1 MEHQTTQIV
10 FLILPQ
16 IHLMDLAGPDQV
28 FYEAIDYGAN
38 IEVKYCSFSDNL
50 STKSGLP
57 IDKIEHFSNIEF
69 KSNDFLIVP
78 GADVNYIH
86 SEEFRQQKDLLIWI
100 KNLYAQKVT
109 ICSVCT
115 GAFVLAYSGVLNG
128 KNCTTHWKRT
138 AELQRCFPN
147 LKVIENVLFNEHD
160 NIYTSAGVASGIDL
174 ALHIVEKLEG
184 ERLAHKI
191 ARELVIY
198 NRRNGSQPQKSELLN
213 YRNHVHSGIHKVQ
226 DYLQENLKN
235 KSALPDLA
243 EIANMSE
250 RNFTRIFKRE
260 AGISANDYIRVL
272 RKERATELL
281 KNPDLSRT
289 QIANLCGLQS
299 KRQLS
304 RIIND

>member
-28 FYEAIDYGAN
+28 FHEAIDFGAN

-50 STKSGLP
+50 ATTSGIPLGR
-57 IDKIEHFSNIEF
+57 IQHFSSIEI
-69 KSNDFLIVP
+69 KSNDILIVP
-78 GADVNYIH
+78 GADVSYIH
-86 SEEFRQQKDLLIWI
+86 SKEFRQHNDLLIWI

-115 GAFVLAYSGVLNG
+115 GAFVLAYSGILNG

-174 ALHIVEKLEG
+174 ALHIIEKLEG
-184 ERLAHKI
+184 EHLAHKI

-198 NRRNGSQPQKSELLN
+198 NRRNGNQPQKSELLS
-213 YRNHVHSGIHKVQ
+213 YRNHIHSGIHKVQ
-226 DYLQENLKN
+226 DYLQENLKQ
-235 KSALPDLA
+235 KAALPDLA
-243 EIANMSE
+243 EIATMSE

-260 AGISANDYIRVL
+260 TGITVNTYIQIL

-289 QIANLCGLQS
+289 QIANLCGLES
-299 KRQLS
+299 NRQLS
-304 RIIND
+304 RILNG